1 MSTVKAKN
9 IKVPNSAGTLEA
21 TLSFDGVN
29 VVSDK
34 PVNANIKPSL
44 NATGNAPVYGCRAWV
59 NFDGTRDSTGA
70 ASTANTARFIRA
82 SGNVTSVVRNSTGD
96 YMVNFTVAMPD
107 ANYCM
112 SGNAANHTTSEGY
125 SYHLNRHVTVTQ
137 TTSALRVTSK
147 YHTVG
152 GGAVLFDNPELHV
165 SIFR

>member
-34 PVNANIKPSL
+34 PLDASCL
-44 NATGNAPVYGCRAWV
+44 NSTGTAPVYGCRAWV

-82 SGNVTSVVRNSTGD
+82 SGNVTSVVRNGVGD
-96 YMVNFTVAMPD
+96 YTVNFTTAMPD
-107 ANYCM
+107 ANY
-112 SGNAANHTTSEGY
+112 SIVGATIGTTLNNTVVASAATNSILISSARLATLTASNGGLVDAGII
-125 SYHLNRHVTVTQ
+125 SVT
-137 TTSALRVTSK
+137 
-147 YHTVG
+147 
-152 GGAVLFDNPELHV
+152 
-165 SIFR
+165 IFR